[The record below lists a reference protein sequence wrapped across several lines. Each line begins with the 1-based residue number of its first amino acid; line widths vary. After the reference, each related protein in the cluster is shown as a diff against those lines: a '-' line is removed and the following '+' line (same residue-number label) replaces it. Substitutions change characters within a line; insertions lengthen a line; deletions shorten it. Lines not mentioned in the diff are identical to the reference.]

1 MQSEEFV
8 RTGDPWIDSGIL
20 SLWEALTARHGDRLR
35 VVEEDLEEIRLRKV
49 TATLS
54 SDSLIV
60 KGSVEGIQ
68 RLVKEALEGLEDKV
82 WQKTKSGRMWWSGIA
97 RFFFKQYGDKPR
109 RLLMPLDRLKR
120 KGRKGACDFCGRQ
133 DQKVTDAR
141 ASEYPFLVASERMSS
156 FYSQLKGTF
165 KVCSSCAF
173 ASWFAVRRVLFNVS
187 EGTLNGFFFDAPD
200 LLHLYGIHKAFG
212 QQWVVEEPY
221 RNFKGTLS
229 YAAHPL
235 ENFLGF
241 LLAVHE
247 QTDIRSRFFQGVTA
261 HIFSAKLDGRTVT
274 FGRYY
279 TVPDLPKILDIID
292 IMKWKS
298 KTKQHNA
305 LQDVTRELYLIKGG
319 NRDTLIR
326 EEFARRLLS
335 LSELADVA
343 EDFLFDRGLSK
354 EGLSGFEVVSF
365 YQLIT
370 KYYGEVLRLEPRI
383 LEASRSLGGIL
394 GTAAA
399 KTDEKSLLYSLRGL
413 RSLEDYHAYLHQFMV
428 RHEDFVRAGGNIRST
443 IDAVTSEIDERN
455 WRSHR
460 SIVGIY
466 AVLKY
471 TEIMRQSAKE
481 TTEVT

>member
-1 MQSEEFV
+1 MPSEEFV
-8 RTGDPWIDSGIL
+8 RTGDPWIDSGII
-20 SLWEALTARHGDRLR
+20 SLWETLTAKHSDRLR
-35 VVEEDLEEIRLRKV
+35 IVKEDLEEIRLRKV

-60 KGSVEGIQ
+60 MGPAEGIQ
-68 RLVKEALEGLEDKV
+68 RLLREALDRLEETV
-82 WQKTKSGRMWWSGIA
+82 WQKTKSGRKWWSGIA

-109 RLLMPLDRLKR
+109 RLLMPLNRLKR
-120 KGRKGACDFCGRQ
+120 KGRKGTCDFCCRQ
-133 DQKVTDAR
+133 NQKVIDAR

-187 EGTLNGFFFDAPD
+187 EGTLNAFFFDAPD
-200 LLHLYGIHKAFG
+200 LSRLARLHNAFG
-212 QQWVVEEPY
+212 QQWAVEEPF
-221 RNFKGTLS
+221 RNFRGTLS
-229 YAAHPL
+229 YATHPL
-235 ENFLGF
+235 ENFLSF
-241 LLAVHE
+241 LLAVYE
-247 QTDIRSRFFQGVTA
+247 QTRIKSRFLQGVTA
-261 HIFSAKLDGRTVT
+261 HVFSAKLDGRTVT

-279 TVPDLPKILDIID
+279 TVPDLPKILDIMD

-343 EDFLFDRGLSK
+343 EGFLFDRGLSK
-354 EGLSGFEVVSF
+354 EGLSGFEGVSF

-370 KYYGEVLRLEPRI
+370 KYYEEVLGLEPRI
-383 LEASRSLGGIL
+383 LEASRSLGDIL

-428 RHEDFVRAGGNIRST
+428 RHEDFVRAGGSIRST
-443 IDAVTSEIDERN
+443 IDAITSEIDERN

-466 AVLKY
+466 AVLRY
-471 TEIMRQSAKE
+471 TEIMRQSSRKTA
-481 TTEVT
+481 EVT

>member
-1 MQSEEFV
+1 MQSEEFA
-8 RTGDPWIDSGIL
+8 RTGDPWIDSGIV
-20 SLWEALTARHGDRLR
+20 SLWETLAARHSDRLR

-54 SDSLIV
+54 SDSLMV
-60 KGSVEGIQ
+60 RGTAEGVQ
-68 RLVKEALEGLEDKV
+68 RLLKEALERLEDTV
-82 WQKTKSGRMWWSGIA
+82 WQKTKSGRKWWSGIA

-109 RLLMPLDRLKR
+109 RLLMPLNKLKGS
-120 KGRKGACDFCGRQ
+120 GRKDACDFCGRQ
-133 DQKVTDAR
+133 GQKVTDAR
-141 ASEYPFLVASERMSS
+141 ASEYPFLVVSERMSS
-156 FYSQLKGTF
+156 FYSQLKGRF

-187 EGTLNGFFFDAPD
+187 EGALNAFFFDAPD
-200 LLHLYGIHKAFG
+200 LSRLARLHSAFG
-212 QQWVVEEPY
+212 QQWAVEEPY

-235 ENFLGF
+235 ENFLSF
-241 LLAVHE
+241 LLAAHE
-247 QTDIRSRFFQGVTA
+247 QTKIKSRFLQGVTA
-261 HIFSAKLDGRTVT
+261 HIFSAKLAGRTVT
-274 FGRYY
+274 FSRYH

-292 IMKWKS
+292 LMNWKS

-305 LQDVTRELYLIKGG
+305 LHDVMRGLYVIRNG
-319 NRDTLIR
+319 NRDTLVR
-326 EEFARRLLS
+326 EEFARRLLN
-335 LSELADVA
+335 LSDLADVA
-343 EDFLFDRGLSK
+343 EGFLFDRGFSK

-370 KYYGEVLRLEPRI
+370 KYYQEVLGLEPRI
-383 LEASRSLGGIL
+383 LEASRSLGDIL

-428 RHEDFVRAGGNIRST
+428 RHEDFVRAGRNIRPT
-443 IDAVTSEIDERN
+443 IDTITSEIDERN

-466 AVLKY
+466 AILRY
-471 TEIMRQSAKE
+471 AEIMRRSKP
-481 TTEVT
+481 EVS

>member
-8 RTGDPWIDSGIL
+8 RTGDPWIDSGII
-20 SLWEALTARHGDRLR
+20 SLWETIAAKHSDRLR
-35 VVEEDLEEIRLRKV
+35 TVEEDLEEIRLRKA

-54 SDSLIV
+54 SDSLV
-60 KGSVEGIQ
+60 FRGSGEGIQ
-68 RLVKEALEGLEDKV
+68 RLLKEALERLEDTA
-82 WQKTKSGRMWWSGIA
+82 WQKTKSGRMWWSGMA

-109 RLLMPLDRLKR
+109 RLLMPLNKLKR
-120 KGRKGACDFCGRQ
+120 KGRRGTCDFCGRQ
-133 DQKVTDAR
+133 NQMVVDAR

-187 EGTLNGFFFDAPD
+187 ERTLNAFFFDAPD
-200 LLHLYGIHKAFG
+200 LSRLARLHSEFG
-212 QQWVVEEPY
+212 QQWAVEEPY
-221 RNFKGTLS
+221 RNFRGMLS

-235 ENFLGF
+235 ENFLSF
-241 LLAVHE
+241 LLAIHE
-247 QTDIRSRFFQGVTA
+247 QTRIKSRFFQGVTA
-261 HIFSAKLDGRTVT
+261 HVFSAKLDGRTVT

-292 IMKWKS
+292 VMKWQS
-298 KTKQHNA
+298 ETKQHNA
-305 LQDVTRELYLIKGG
+305 LQDVARGLYLIKGG
-319 NRDTLIR
+319 KRDTLIR
-326 EEFARRLLS
+326 EELARRLLS

-354 EGLSGFEVVSF
+354 ERLSGFEAVSF

-383 LEASRSLGGIL
+383 LEASRGLGGIL
-394 GTAAA
+394 GAAAA

-428 RHEDFVRAGGNIRST
+428 RHEDFVRAGSSIRST
-443 IDAVTSEIDERN
+443 IDTITSEIDERN

-466 AVLKY
+466 AVLRY
-471 TEIMRQSAKE
+471 TEIMGQSTRKTA
-481 TTEVT
+481 EVT

>member
-1 MQSEEFV
+1 LQSEEFV
-8 RTGDPWIDSGIL
+8 HTGDPWIDSGVI
-20 SLWEALTARHGDRLR
+20 SLWETLVARHRDRLR
-35 VVEEDLEEIRLRKV
+35 TVEDVEEIRLKKV
-49 TATLS
+49 TAIRS
-54 SDSLIV
+54 SDTLVI
-60 KGSVEGIQ
+60 KGSAEATQ
-68 RLVKEALEGLEDKV
+68 RLIKEALQRLTDTV
-82 WQKTKSGRMWWSGIA
+82 WRKTKTGKMWWSGIA
-97 RFFFKQYGDKPR
+97 LFFFKQYGDKPK
-109 RLLMPLDRLKR
+109 RLLVPLSKLKA
-120 KGRKGACDFCGRQ
+120 KGKKGACDFCGRQ
-133 DQKVTDAR
+133 NQKVIDAR

-165 KVCSSCAF
+165 RVCSSCAF

-187 EGTLNGFFFDAPD
+187 EGSLNAFFFDAPD
-200 LLHLYGIHKAFG
+200 FSRLARLQYEFG
-212 QQWVVEEPY
+212 QQWAVDELY
-221 RNFKGTLS
+221 RNFRGILS

-235 ENFLGF
+235 ENFLSF

-247 QTDIRSRFFQGVTA
+247 QTRIKSRLFQGVTA
-261 HIFSAKLDGRTVT
+261 HVFSAKLEGRTVT

-279 TVPDLPKILDIID
+279 TVPDLPKILELID

-298 KTKQHNA
+298 ETKQHNA
-305 LQDVTRELYLIKGG
+305 LLDVARGLYVIKGG
-319 NRDTLIR
+319 KRDTLIR

-343 EDFLFDRGLSK
+343 EDFLYDRGLSK
-354 EGLSGFEVVSF
+354 EGLSVFEAVSF
-365 YQLIT
+365 YQLVT
-370 KYYGEVLRLEPRI
+370 KYYEEVLGLEPRI

-428 RHEDFVRAGGNIRST
+428 RHEDFVRAGSSIRPT
-443 IDAVTSEIDERN
+443 IDTITSEIDERN

-471 TEIMRQSAKE
+471 TEIMRQSTRKN
-481 TTEVT
+481 TEVT